1 MNRSQGKSRAAAGKK
16 RVAWPLVL
24 AVLGILLVLGAF
36 VALRK
41 PEPEVAIEVQGAP
54 SLRADRQAIDLGDIR
69 LGTTV
74 EAAFRLSNAGDQPL
88 RFTEPPY
95 IEVREG
101 C

>member
-1 MNRSQGKSRAAAGKK
+1 MKRSQRKSRAAAGQKGMT
-16 RVAWPLVL
+16 WPLVL
-24 AVLGILLVLGAF
+24 VVSGILLVLGAF

-41 PEPEVAIEVQGAP
+41 PAPEVAIEVQGAP
-54 SLRADRQAIDLGDIR
+54 GLRADRQEIDLGDIR

-74 EAAFRLSNAGDQPL
+74 EATFRLSNVGDQPL